1 MLLFFKAVKKRKFP
15 MSASYRKE
23 VKSSLGLS
31 VFGHRG
37 GYIMLLMM
45 VVAMAIGAVVYFVA
59 VYPEQWQLKKSQTKH
74 PDKFPWVEEWRIKH
88 LGLEKPKGHEELG
101 LSDEHPEITTLLR
114 FIAHLKKGEESFCNV
129 SFVILPGGN
138 VSGGLGGD
146 FDTVSPHKNHVLNCS
161 FEGNTDPSKVF
172 HDDYGDDRSKLFFI
186 AVGNF
191 RDLVTDFE
199 TNKVGLK
206 SGVVYLVGW
215 LTPDMKA
222 TGRLHMT
229 SDKRSQEIYTWEAQG
244 KESEGFFPL
253 LDILSGLKQ

>member
-1 MLLFFKAVKKRKFP
+1 
-15 MSASYRKE
+15 MSASYPKE

-31 VFGHRG
+31 GFGHRG
-37 GYIMLLMM
+37 GYMMLLMM
-45 VVAMAIGAVVYFVA
+45 VVAMAIGAVIYFIA

-74 PDKFPWVEEWRIKH
+74 PDKFPWAEEWRIKH

-101 LSDEHPEITTLLR
+101 LSDEHPEMTTLME
-114 FIAHLKKGEESFCNV
+114 FNAHLMKGEERFCDI
-129 SFVILPGGN
+129 SFVIYPEGT

-146 FDTVSPHKNHVLNCS
+146 FDTASPHKNHVLGCN

-191 RDLVTDFE
+191 RDLITDFE

-222 TGRLHMT
+222 TGKLHMT
-229 SDKRSQEIYTWEAQG
+229 SDKKSQEIYTWQAQG
-244 KESEGFFPL
+244 KESEGFLPL
-253 LDILSGLKQ
+253 LDILSELKQ